1 MKLSI
6 AKEQLIAGLQAVQ
19 NVVSTRTTL
28 PILSNVH
35 VRAEDNRLYLTA
47 TDLDVTVACGV
58 EAQISSP
65 GTTTIPVK
73 RLFSIVR
80 ELPVGEVE
88 LDTDDKN
95 ITKLS
100 AGASFYKLHGL
111 SAEEFP
117 PVPKF
122 KETGSVTL
130 PQDKMRA
137 LLKKTSIA
145 ISTDESRYVLNGVF
159 MKFTPEKLVMVST
172 DGRRLALTE
181 EDLPAGSTAA
191 GDIIV
196 PTKAVNELN
205 RLLQTK
211 GEVEIRFTDNQVS
224 FRLKDETP
232 FSVLLISKLVEG
244 NYPNYQQVIPKE
256 AKERITLMREEFL
269 GALRRAELMTNDKSN
284 SVKLAFTKNNLTIT
298 ANTADVGEARESI
311 AINYKGKDI
320 SIAFNPGYLMDPLK
334 VVETD
339 EIFLE
344 LSDELSPGSVKVNTP
359 FHYVLMPMRMT

>member
-6 AKEQLIAGLQAVQ
+6 AKDQLIAGLQSVQ
-19 NVVSTRTTL
+19 NVVSSRTTL

-35 VRAEDNRLYLTA
+35 VRADEGRLHLTA
-47 TDLDVTVACGV
+47 TDLDVTVACSV
-58 EAQISSP
+58 EAQVK
-65 GTTTIPVK
+65 GDGATTIPVK

-80 ELPVGEVE
+80 ELAIGEIE

-95 ITKLS
+95 VTKLS

-111 SAEEFP
+111 AADEFP
-117 PVPKF
+117 PLPKF

-130 PQDKMRA
+130 PQDK
-137 LLKKTSIA
+137 LKAMLRKTSIA

-159 MKFTPEKLVMVST
+159 MKFSPEKLVMVST

-181 EDLPAGSTAA
+181 EDLPAGSTAQ

-211 GEVEIRFTDNQVS
+211 GDVEIRFTDNQVS
-224 FRLKDETP
+224 FRLKDETA
-232 FSVLLISKLVEG
+232 FSVLLVSKLVEG

-269 GALRRAELMTNDKSN
+269 SALRRAELMTNDKSN

-334 VVETD
+334 VVES
-339 EIFLE
+339 EEVFLE
-344 LSDELSPGSVKVNTP
+344 LSDELSPGSVKINGP
-359 FHYVLMPMRMT
+359 FHYVLMPMRMS

>member
-6 AKEQLIAGLQAVQ
+6 AKDQLIAGLQAVQ

-35 VRAEDNRLYLTA
+35 VRAEENRLYFTA
-47 TDLDVTVACGV
+47 TDLDVTIACGV
-58 EAQISSP
+58 EAQVSDAGS
-65 GTTTIPVK
+65 TTIPVK

-88 LDTDDKN
+88 LDTDDKHA
-95 ITKLS
+95 TKLS
-100 AGASFYKLHGL
+100 AGASYYKLHGL

-117 PVPKF
+117 PLPKF
-122 KETGSVTL
+122 KETGVVTL
-130 PQDKMRA
+130 PQEKLKA
-137 LLKKTSIA
+137 NLKKTAIA

-159 MKFTPEKLVMVST
+159 MKFTPEKLVMVAT

-181 EDLPAGSTAA
+181 EDLPAGSTAQ

-211 GEVEIRFTDNQVS
+211 GDVEIRFTDNQVS
-224 FRLKDETP
+224 FRLKDESA

-244 NYPNYQQVIPKE
+244 TYPNYQQVIPKE
-256 AKERITLMREEFL
+256 SKERIPLAREEFL
-269 GALRRAELMTNDKSN
+269 SALRRAELMTNDKSN

-298 ANTADVGEARESI
+298 ANTADVGEARESL
-311 AINYKGKDI
+311 AINYKGKDL
-320 SIAFNPGYLMDPLK
+320 SVAFNPGYLMDPLK
-334 VVETD
+334 VVEGD

-344 LSDELSPGSVKVNTP
+344 LSDELSPGSVKTNSP
-359 FHYVLMPMRMT
+359 FHYVLMPMRMS

>member
-6 AKEQLIAGLQAVQ
+6 AKDQLIAGLQAVQ

-35 VRAEDNRLYLTA
+35 LRAEDNRLFLTA

-58 EAQISSP
+58 EAQVRDA
-65 GTTTIPVK
+65 GATTIPVK

-80 ELPVGEVE
+80 ELAMGEVE
-88 LDTDDKN
+88 LETDDKSV
-95 ITKLS
+95 TMLS
-100 AGASFYKLHGL
+100 AGASFYKLLGL
-111 SAEEFP
+111 GADEFP
-117 PVPKF
+117 PLPKF
-122 KETGSVTL
+122 KETGVVTI
-130 PQDKMRA
+130 PQEK
-137 LLKKTSIA
+137 LKANLRKTSIA
-145 ISTDESRYVLNGVF
+145 ISTDESRHVLNGVF
-159 MKFTPEKLVMVST
+159 MKFTPEKLVLVAT

-181 EDLPAGSTAA
+181 EDLPAGSTAQ
-191 GDIIV
+191 GEIIV

-211 GEVEIRFTDNQVS
+211 GDVEIRFTDNQVS
-224 FRLKDETP
+224 FRLKDESP

-256 AKERITLMREEFL
+256 SKERITLTREEFL
-269 GALRRAELMTNDKSN
+269 SALRRAELMTNDKSN

-298 ANTADVGEARESI
+298 ANTADVGEARESL
-311 AINYKGKDI
+311 AINYKGKDLGV
-320 SIAFNPGYLMDPLK
+320 AFNPGYLMDPLK
-334 VVETD
+334 VIDNE

-344 LSDELSPGSVKVNTP
+344 LSDELSPGSVKINGP
-359 FHYVLMPMRMT
+359 FHYVLMPMRMS